1 MTATVAR
8 QNGGDA
14 FETIR
19 YQDCDL
25 KIEPIA
31 IPAGVQTGPP
41 VTVQILS
48 PAAIET

>member
-31 IPAGVQTGPP
+31 IPAGVLNRYPSELNQYPSR
-41 VTVQILS
+41 IN
-48 PAAIET
+48 